1 MTYPK
6 GYSGGGGY
14 VDNPFRR
21 RTGDSD
27 PRDPNDDPRGRRGRD
42 GEGMSGRKKIGI
54 IIGIV
59 IAVVITTMILSA
71 GFRTVESGNVGLK
84 TTFGQVQESALQPG
98 FHVVNPFADNVIQM
112 STRVLPITQDAGAA
126 SKDLQDVRISVTV
139 NYRISGDSAVTIF
152 KTIGLDYAA
161 KIIAPRVS
169 ESVKAVSAK
178 FNAGELITQ
187 RETVRTQIE
196 NLLRTSVQ
204 QYNIIITGVTI
215 TNFQFSQAFTDT
227 IEQSQVA
234 RQQLIT
240 QQNVLERT
248 KIDAQQKVVNANA
261 QKNAT
266 IAEAE
271 GQAQAIILVND
282 ALSKSPNYIEYQK
295 VNKWDGVLP
304 KVNGQNGNIITLPD
318 SLLQNSTR

>member
-1 MTYPK
+1 MSFPR
-6 GYSGGGGY
+6 GWRRGG
-14 VDNPFRR
+14 DEPIDPNNPEGRR
-21 RTGDSD
+21 RD
-27 PRDPNDDPRGRRGRD
+27 RD
-42 GEGMSGRKKIGI
+42 EGMSRAKKIGI

-59 IAVVITTMILSA
+59 IVVIIVSMIAMA
-71 GFRTVESGNVGLK
+71 GFRTVESGTVGLK
-84 TTFGQVQESALQPG
+84 TTFGQVQEQPLQPG
-98 FHVVNPFADNVIQM
+98 MHIVNPFADNVIPM
-112 STRVLPITQDAGAA
+112 SIRVNTVTQDAGAA

-139 NYRISGDSAVTIF
+139 NYRIGADSAVTIF
-152 KTIGLDYAA
+152 KTLGLDYPT
-161 KIIAPRVS
+161 KIISPRVS

-204 QYNIIITGVTI
+204 SYNIVVTGVTI

-234 RQQLIT
+234 RQQLVT
-240 QQNVLERT
+240 QQNVLEKVR
-248 KIDAQQKVVNANA
+248 IDAQQKVVNANA
-261 QKNAT
+261 NKNAT

-271 GQAQAIILVND
+271 GQAQAIILVNE